1 MLRKFGFGQS
11 VSRSED
17 PRFLTGRA
25 RYTGDITLPG
35 MVEAYILRSPFGHAE
50 IKRIDTAAARAAPGV
65 LFVATGDD
73 VAAAGLGGIPSDV
86 KPDHHAVRHVE
97 MPVRPLL
104 AQGRVRFSGE
114 GVALVVARS
123 LEQARDA
130 AELIAVEYEDLPAIA
145 DTAGA
150 VAEGAPALWPNA
162 PDNVA
167 MEYRD
172 GDAAAVAT
180 AFGSAAHIARVELVQ
195 NRVMGMPMEP
205 MAAVGD
211 YDSARGRYELQCPS
225 QGVHYVRKILAEHVF
240 GVEPWAVHV
249 ITPDVGG
256 GFGVRV
262 FPTAEQALVLWAAR
276 NTGRPVRYVAERA
289 DSNVADVHARDH
301 ATVAELALDEDGLF
315 LAVRVDTVAAVGAYG
330 SCHGLGVPTGGY
342 AATIAGVYRTPIHDL
357 RVRAVFSNTVPTDAY
372 RGAGRPEAQYVAERL
387 ADAAAEVMGVDR
399 VDIRRR
405 NLIPAD
411 SMPFTTSTG
420 YEIDSGDL
428 AGALDKALALADAE
442 GFEARRAEAEARGA
456 LRGLGIATYMKLNG
470 GSPDELVEAR
480 FEEGGGLTL
489 IVGSQNNGQGH
500 DTMYAQ
506 LAAERLGIPFESV
519 RVVQGDSE
527 LVTYGQGTGGSCA
540 LSTGG
545 SAAVTAMD
553 KVAEEGKRFAGQLLE
568 AAEADIEFSDGGYR
582 VAGTDKAVSL
592 VEVARSAFK
601 PGAHTAEMGFGLS
614 ARHLWQR
621 QGPTFPNGCH
631 VCEVEVDGETGR
643 VRLVAYSVIDDM
655 GRIMNPMLVEGQV
668 HGGAGQGIGQALLEE
683 ARYEPDTGQFV
694 TASLMDYCLPRA
706 DDLPNFQVR
715 FQEVPCTTN
724 PLGVKGVGEAGT
736 TGSMPAVVG
745 AVVDA
750 LRGHGVSH
758 LDMPLTPE
766 KVWRALRGA
775 QTCPDLVAFA
785 RWPWLD

>member
-1 MLRKFGFGQS
+1 MPRKYGFGQS
-11 VSRSED
+11 VTRSED
-17 PRFLTGRA
+17 PRFLTGRGH
-25 RYTGDITLPG
+25 YTGDVVLPG
-35 MVEAYILRSPFGHAE
+35 MAEAHVLRAPFGHAE
-50 IKRIDTAAARAAPGV
+50 IKSIDTSAAKAAPGI
-65 LFVATGDD
+65 LFVATGED

-86 KPDHHAVRHVE
+86 KPDEHAVRHVV

-104 AQGRVRFSGE
+104 ARDRVRFSGE
-114 GVALVVARS
+114 GIALVVAET

-130 AELIAVEYEDLPAIA
+130 AELIEVEYDDLPAIA

-150 VAEGAPALWPNA
+150 VAEGAPTLWPDA

-167 MEYRD
+167 LEYRH
-172 GDAAAVAT
+172 GDPAAVEAGF
-180 AFGSAAHIARVELVQ
+180 ARAAHVARVELIQ

-205 MAAVGD
+205 MAAIGD
-211 YDSARGRYELQCPS
+211 YDSARERYELHCPS
-225 QGVHYVRKILAEHVF
+225 QGVHYVRRVLAERVF
-240 GVEPWAVHV
+240 RVPAWAVHV

-262 FPTAEQALVLWAAR
+262 FPTVEHALVLWAAR
-276 NTGRPVRYVAERA
+276 RTGRPVRYVAERTE
-289 DSNVADVHARDH
+289 SNVADVHARDH
-301 ATVAELALDEDGLF
+301 ATTAELALDEDGRF

-330 SCHGLGVPTGGY
+330 SCHGLEVPTTGY
-342 AATIAGVYRTPIHDL
+342 AATITGVYRTPVHDL
-357 RVRAVFSNTVPTDAY
+357 RVRAVFTNTVPTDAY

-387 ADAAAEVMGVDR
+387 ADAAADVMGLDR
-399 VDIRRR
+399 TEIRRR
-405 NLIPAD
+405 NLIPAEA
-411 SMPFTTSTG
+411 MPFTTSTG

-428 AGALDKALALADAE
+428 PGALDKALALADAD
-442 GFEARRAEAEARGA
+442 GFEARRAEAAKRGA

-506 LAAERLGIPFESV
+506 LAADRLGVPFESV

-545 SAAVTAMD
+545 AAAITAMD

-568 AAEADIEFSDGGYR
+568 AAEADIEFAEGAYR
-582 VAGTDKAVSL
+582 VAGTDKAVTL
-592 VEVARSAFK
+592 AEVARTAFK
-601 PGAHTAEMGFGLS
+601 PGPHTAELGFGLS

-631 VCEVEVDGETGR
+631 VCEVEVDEDTGR
-643 VRLVAYSVIDDM
+643 VRIVAYSVIDDM

-668 HGGAGQGIGQALLEE
+668 HGGVVQGIGQALLED
-683 ARYEPDTGQFV
+683 ARYEAESGQFV
-694 TASLMDYCLPRA
+694 AASLMDYCLPRA
-706 DDLPNFQVR
+706 DDLPNFR
-715 FQEVPCTTN
+715 IAFHEVPCTTN

-745 AVVDA
+745 AVADA

-758 LDMPLTPE
+758 IDMPLTSE
-766 KVWRALRGA
+766 KVWRAMGGA
-775 QTCPDLVAFA
+775 
-785 RWPWLD
+785 